1 MRKQSK
7 SQSAKSTKCPVR
19 SPKSPSFRSPTPNRW
34 TADHRHPRS
43 SYPPHHTES
52 PCSTNCTF
60 PRPNTSADW
69 LRFIP
74 IQRIRTVQFPQNP
87 KNVLDV
93 LIVRNQ
99 QRKLQRH
106 QPTNNPFPRFYT
118 SVSFAITLSGST
130 PNSTSSSSKI
140 VSNASLSML
149 RRLQKAA
156 TFRRRDL
163 AELIEFIRNQQA
175 IRADHLPILFIHV
188 LRSIH

>member
-1 MRKQSK
+1 MH
-7 SQSAKSTKCPVR
+7 
-19 SPKSPSFRSPTPNRW
+19 F
-34 TADHRHPRS
+34 
-43 SYPPHHTES
+43 
-52 PCSTNCTF
+52 
-60 PRPNTSADW
+60 
-69 LRFIP
+69 
-74 IQRIRTVQFPQNP
+74 TVQFPQNP

-106 QPTNNPFPRFYT
+106 QPTNNPLPRFYT